1 MPLLKDTTEQDVT
14 PTITGR
20 VTGFPG
26 TSASSSITTSTL
38 LADEMDFVVSE
49 NSSNNENS
57 LENRSKLSHKVD
69 SVENNPNNNIET
81 SRHTPVSST
90 SSSMS
95 TTNKIK
101 DLQSQQSSN
110 SSKQVASS
118 LSNDDRSELKGLWKM
133 QAQLFQQ
140 KPVQKPKPATT
151 ASASSTSI
159 SSTVPVTTLASSDSS
174 SAVTSSLPN
183 SSISSNSITT
193 STRPSSS
200 MSSPSPMPQSVK
212 LCRKRP
218 ITSMTTATRMINH
231 HLKQRRTD
239 LPRLVDSHCHLSS
252 IKKRKKNVKCL
263 DDILKIDSSYDP
275 SKFRG
280 VISNFVHPSD
290 WSQGPNHDQVS
301 QLLLESSE
309 DNRIGIT
316 IGCHPHFA
324 EQMTED
330 KWKQY
335 SKLVKG
341 SWLKIVAVGE
351 CGLDYSTKNR
361 VPKEIQK
368 KVFTKQLK
376 LAMEHNLPLVLH
388 IRDAEEDGLEVL
400 DQAGVPANYPIHRH
414 CFGGN
419 LEAAFKW
426 ILKFPGSKIGV
437 TGLITKRD
445 EGALRMIQIVKEIE
459 MCYILLGK
467 GSLKMKKRKCE
478 FSHLYSPQM

>member
-1 MPLLKDTTEQDVT
+1 
-14 PTITGR
+14 
-20 VTGFPG
+20 
-26 TSASSSITTSTL
+26 
-38 LADEMDFVVSE
+38 
-49 NSSNNENS
+49 
-57 LENRSKLSHKVD
+57 
-69 SVENNPNNNIET
+69 
-81 SRHTPVSST
+81 
-90 SSSMS
+90 MS
-95 TTNKIK
+95 
-101 DLQSQQSSN
+101 
-110 SSKQVASS
+110 
-118 LSNDDRSELKGLWKM
+118 
-133 QAQLFQQ
+133 
-140 KPVQKPKPATT
+140 
-151 ASASSTSI
+151 
-159 SSTVPVTTLASSDSS
+159 
-174 SAVTSSLPN
+174 
-183 SSISSNSITT
+183 
-193 STRPSSS
+193 
-200 MSSPSPMPQSVK
+200 
-212 LCRKRP
+212 
-218 ITSMTTATRMINH
+218 TATRMINH

-478 FSHLYSPQM
+478 FSHLWSPPNVKIHIFYFFE